1 MFVFVSD
8 AKTSSGK
15 QFGGKSMLKESN
27 VEQFSLA
34 RPCSLMARPCVPVA
48 VKKSENP
55 G

>member
-8 AKTSSGK
+8 AKISSGK
-15 QFGGKSMLKESN
+15 QFGAKSMQKEPN
-27 VEQFSLA
+27 MEKFSLA